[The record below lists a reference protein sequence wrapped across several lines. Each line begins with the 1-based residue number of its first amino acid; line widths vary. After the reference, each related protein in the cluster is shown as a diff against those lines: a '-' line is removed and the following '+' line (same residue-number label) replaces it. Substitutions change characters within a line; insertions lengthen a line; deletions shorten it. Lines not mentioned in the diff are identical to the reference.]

1 MTFQRSL
8 LFFILLLG
16 ITSACKKGFEL
27 ENEAP
32 ETQLALNSI
41 KLDGPDRLTSLVS
54 LQWFGFDRDGF
65 VTGFEYSTDQI
76 SWKFTTTQD
85 TTFRFRTTGGDTS
98 DITFYIRSIDNDGN
112 KDLSPAFLKIPIR
125 NSPPTVAFDDTYFRP
140 DTLQLVAC
148 FQWIANDPDGEE
160 TIDSL
165 FIKINQGPWTAI
177 NRRAN
182 MVRIVP
188 DNLTGQGNMSATLF
202 SGVAAF
208 PDFRITSPR
217 TEPNT
222 LPGLNLNGTNVLY
235 VKVKDQS
242 GAESNTD
249 TTKLFYLRKASSNL
263 LLAHAHNDAQ
273 ADQIYQSTFSSAGQ
287 TYDVVQVAN
296 YQAATQIRFW
306 QYDFDILISQ
316 YQKLFWYSSGSN
328 SFYLEVTAPLF
339 ENYLSKGKKLMMST
353 QLTGRLSNS
362 SRLFFYTPMDS
373 IRNSTQQTS
382 ADVYPGFRAFPSNTA
397 EFDTLLYN
405 AGGFV
410 DAAPFFVKPSAQA
423 IYRAEL
429 DVFGNWNPPRT
440 IGAKAF
446 FGNGQ
451 TNMVFFSVDLYGYN
465 GNPQALRQLFNRVMN
480 NEFNW

>member
-8 LFFILLLG
+8 LLFFFTLLL
-16 ITSACKKGFEL
+16 TTACKKGFEL

-32 ETQLALNSI
+32 ETQLALNNI
-41 KLDGPDRLTSLVS
+41 KLDGPDRLTSLVR

-65 VTGFEYSTDQI
+65 VTGFEYSTDLIAWQ
-76 SWKFTTTQD
+76 FTTVQD
-85 TTFRFRTTGGDTS
+85 TTFRFRTVGGDTS
-98 DITFYIRSIDNDGN
+98 DITFYIRAVDNDGN
-112 KDLSPAFLKIPIR
+112 KDPSPAFLKIPIR
-125 NSPPTVAFDDTYFRP
+125 NSSPSVTIDGSYFRP
-140 DTLQLVAC
+140 DTMQLVAC

-165 FIKINQGPWTAI
+165 FIKINEGPWTSI

-182 MVRIVP
+182 MVRMVP
-188 DNLTGQGNMSATLF
+188 DNPTGQGSMSATLF
-202 SGVAAF
+202 SGIAAF
-208 PDFRITSPR
+208 PDYRITSSR
-217 TEPNT
+217 TESNK
-222 LPGLNLNGTNVLY
+222 LQELNLNGNNVLY

-249 TTKLFYLRKASSNL
+249 STKVFFIKKSSSNL
-263 LLAHAHNDAQ
+263 ILAHAHNDQLANT
-273 ADQIYQSTFSSAGQ
+273 IYQNTFSAAGQ
-287 TYDVVQVAN
+287 SFDLVDVAQ
-296 YQAATQIRFW
+296 YQANTQIRFW

-328 SFYLEVTAPLF
+328 TFYLEVTAPLF
-339 ENYLSKGKKLMMST
+339 ENYLSKGKKLLMST
-353 QLTGRLSNS
+353 QLTGKLSNS

-382 ADVYPGFRAFPSNTA
+382 ADIYPGYKAWPVNPS
-397 EFDTLLYN
+397 EFDTLLYDG
-405 AGGFV
+405 GGFV

-423 IYRAEL
+423 IYRAEI

-446 FGNGQ
+446 FGNGR
-451 TNMVFFSVDLYGYN
+451 TNMVFFSVDLYAYN

-480 NEFNW
+480 DEFNW